1 MGLPSLSRRRCV
13 PRLALLAAAALAAPA
28 CHQFEYVSMRPLE
41 DAGFRY
47 SSIQQLQQLDVTKEE
62 VPELVKAASGGVDQA
77 TCILLV
83 HVARGQKTQFA
94 QGEAVAS
101 LHAAGLADETIV
113 GLAQLRQIAP
123 WSGEAAAIRLTGTSE
138 RVILA
143 VAKRRA
149 AGQPVPAGA
158 TLARMKDA
166 GVSEATLLELIG
178 LGLTDSSAATVEY
191 QKKHRW
197 TDEQV
202 LHDFP
207 PKS

>member
-1 MGLPSLSRRRCV
+1 MRLPSLSRQWC
-13 PRLALLAAAALAAPA
+13 PLGLALLAAVALAAPA
-28 CHQFEYVSMRPLE
+28 CRQFEYVSMRPLE

-47 SSIQQLQQLDVTKEE
+47 SSIQQLQQLDVTKAE
-62 VPELVKAASGGVDQA
+62 VAELAKAAGGGVDQA

-83 HVARGQKTQFA
+83 HVARGQKTHFA
-94 QGEAVAS
+94 EGEAAAS
-101 LHAAGLADETIV
+101 LHAAGIADETIV
-113 GLAQLRQIAP
+113 GLAQLRQLAS
-123 WSGEAAAIRLTGTSE
+123 WSGQAAAIRLTGTSE

-149 AGQPVPAGA
+149 AGQPVPSGA
-158 TLARMKDA
+158 TLARLKDA
-166 GVSEATLLELIG
+166 GVSEATLLELIS

>member
-13 PRLALLAAAALAAPA
+13 LSCALLAATAFAAPA
-28 CHQFEYVSMRPLE
+28 CRKFEYVSMRPLD

-62 VPELVKAASGGVDQA
+62 VVELAKAANGGVDQA

-83 HVARGQKTQFA
+83 HVAREQKTHFA
-94 QGEAVAS
+94 EGDAAAS

-113 GLAQLRQIAP
+113 ELAQLRQLAS
-123 WSGEAAAIRLTGTSE
+123 WSGEAAAIRLTGTSD
-138 RVILA
+138 RVIVA
-143 VAKRRA
+143 VARRRA
-149 AGQPVPAGA
+149 AGMPVPSGA
-158 TLARMKDA
+158 SLARLKDA
-166 GVSEATLLELIG
+166 GVSQATLVELIN
-178 LGLTDSSAATVEY
+178 LGLTDSGAATVEW

-197 TDEQV
+197 TDEQI